1 MEALRRA
8 DLIRGEGEWRNMQPI
23 VRSTFKTLLDQVDRQ
38 QQQIEGLLEI
48 ALNLKAQLALRPSV
62 EEVER
67 VVADKLRQLPRSVSK
82 EKHEAVV
89 LSLQELRSEVER
101 RATVQYVD
109 DCLRRKIDRSD
120 SLVRQMAT
128 KGTEV
133 QEVIRGHFREESKH
147 ILAELGQAKNRHE
160 ALFRTVTELSRE
172 VNSSGGGGGVAGGPK
187 DVRAQLNFVS
197 NEVQELGRRV
207 GAMNYEAVTR
217 QLHAKADRAEVDQQL
232 SLKMDHAAASLALC
246 ATERALA
253 EHERLLT
260 SLRLRPMVS
269 ASTSSSSSSAGGGG
283 AAANLG
289 SAIDDPLN
297 ASLFG
302 LDGPGEREGAG
313 VLDDSMA
320 HYDQTQAQVDGDK
333 GLGLGLGL
341 GGRLRAGRG
350 EIVLASLW
358 QRLQALA
365 RDVGGARG
373 DARQMRGRLD
383 GLEAAVNACA
393 GVAQTEALA
402 VIAEEQKVLLL
413 SFLFSLFSFLF
424 SLFSFLFSLLSS
436 LFSLLSS
443 LFPLLS
449 SLANFFSFSSSNHP
463 AGDAGRAPFW
473 QASTGAPRG
482 REREAGGG

>member
-1 MEALRRA
+1 MESLRRA

-23 VRSTFKTLLDQVDRQ
+23 VRSTFKSLLDQVDRQ

-48 ALNLKAQLALRPSV
+48 ALNLKAQLALRPSM

-67 VVADKLRQLPRSVSK
+67 IVADKLRQLPRSVSK
-82 EKHEAVV
+82 EKHENVV

-133 QEVIRGHFREESKH
+133 QEAIRGHVREENKN
-147 ILAELGQAKNRHE
+147 ILAEIGQAKSRHE

-172 VNSSGGGGGVAGGPK
+172 VSSSGGGVGGGAGGAK
-187 DVRAQLNFVS
+187 DLRAQVNFVS

-260 SLRLRPMVS
+260 SLRLRPM
-269 ASTSSSSSSAGGGG
+269 ASSSSSSSSGGG
-283 AAANLG
+283 AGGVAAALG

-302 LDGPGEREGAG
+302 LDGAMGGADD
-313 VLDDSMA
+313 LEDSMA
-320 HYDQTQAQVDGDK
+320 HYDQTQADGDK
-333 GLGLGLGL
+333 GLGLGL

-365 RDVGGARG
+365 RDVGGVRG
-373 DARQMRGRLD
+373 DARQVRVRLD

-402 VIAEEQKVLLL
+402 VIAEEQKVC
-413 SFLFSLFSFLF
+413 
-424 SLFSFLFSLLSS
+424 LFSLL
-436 LFSLLSS
+436 LY
-443 LFPLLS
+443 
-449 SLANFFSFSSSNHP
+449 SFSP
-463 AGDAGRAPFW
+463 YR
-473 QASTGAPRG
+473 
-482 REREAGGG
+482 

>member
-147 ILAELGQAKNRHE
+147 ILAELGQAKSRHE

-172 VNSSGGGGGVAGGPK
+172 VSRSGGGGGVAGGPK

-207 GAMNYEAVTR
+207 GAINYEAVTR

-313 VLDDSMA
+313 AGPGVLDDSMA
-320 HYDQTQAQVDGDK
+320 HYDQTQAQADGDK
-333 GLGLGLGL
+333 GLGLGL

-350 EIVLASLW
+350 EIVMASLW

-383 GLEAAVNACA
+383 GLEAAVSACA

-402 VIAEEQKVLLL
+402 VIAEEQKVL
-413 SFLFSLFSFLF
+413 FLF
-424 SLFSFLFSLLSS
+424 S

-443 LFPLLS
+443 HFSRQLFLFLFLQPPCRRRWTGS
-449 SLANFFSFSSSNHP
+449 YRASF
-463 AGDAGRAPFW
+463 GRRP
-473 QASTGAPRG
+473 SRM
-482 REREAGGG
+482 